1 MKSLAFGYLLATM
14 MMLAGCQSFQFVD
27 NPIPVTSAPAK
38 LVAQ

>member
-1 MKSLAFGYLLATM
+1 MKSLALGYLLA
-14 MMLAGCQSFQFVD
+14 MMLLLTGCQSFQFVD